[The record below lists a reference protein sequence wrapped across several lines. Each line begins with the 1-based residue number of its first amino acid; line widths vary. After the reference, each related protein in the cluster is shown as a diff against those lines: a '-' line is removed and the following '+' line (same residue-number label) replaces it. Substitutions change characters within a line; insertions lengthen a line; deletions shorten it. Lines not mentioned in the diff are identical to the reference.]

1 MKRGQLKPS
10 KLSDTQTRELSV
22 GEELRFARERKGVSR
37 KDAAI
42 QLRLSESYI
51 SALEEDNR
59 TKLPAPAYVK
69 GYIRSYGRFL
79 GLSTDL
85 LIQKY
90 DQSLPGQTTETD
102 DASVSPKKLNIK
114 YRELYPK
121 KRFSFFN
128 LFSVFIV
135 GGIILS
141 SFFYWKTGDYNGS
154 PKTGL
159 QKISVEST
167 NGHVVVEDF
176 SDIENDIPHTAVGQ
190 ESPAAD
196 VPESALLEDEIQ
208 PIINLAESA
217 QKNEQT
223 ENVVSETVHSAMP
236 DKTSDSISNSLV
248 EFVDSITLQ
257 AKEPCWVKVT
267 DSKGGMLHVALMEP
281 GESKKLSGT
290 APFEVVLG
298 NVKGVTL
305 SFNGEKVNLEAY
317 HHNQSRVAVVK
328 LGS

>member
-1 MKRGQLKPS
+1 VNRGQLKPS

-42 QLRLSESYI
+42 QLCLSESYI

-59 TKLPAPAYVK
+59 AKLPAPAYVK
-69 GYIRSYGRFL
+69 GYIRSYGRLL

-90 DQSLPGQTTETD
+90 DQSLPEQTTEKD
-102 DASVSPKKLNIK
+102 VPSLSPKKLNIK

-128 LFSVFIV
+128 LFSVLIV
-135 GGIILS
+135 GSIVLS
-141 SFFYWKTGDYNGS
+141 SFFYWQVGDYNGS
-154 PKTGL
+154 PKIGL
-159 QKISVEST
+159 RKVSVEGA
-167 NGHVVVEDF
+167 NGRVVVEDF
-176 SDIENDIPHTAVGQ
+176 SDIENDIPHTILDQ
-190 ESPAAD
+190 QSSAAD
-196 VPESALLEDEIQ
+196 VS
-208 PIINLAESA
+208 ESA
-217 QKNEQT
+217 QKNEPT
-223 ENVVSETVHSAMP
+223 ENVVSETADSAMSNE
-236 DKTSDSISNSLV
+236 TSDSISNSLV

-257 AKEPCWVKVT
+257 AKEQCWVKVT
-267 DSKGGMLHVALMEP
+267 DSNGGMLHVALMRP
-281 GESKKLSGT
+281 GELKKLSGT

-305 SFNGEKVNLEAY
+305 SFNGEEVDLEAY
-317 HHNQSRVAVVK
+317 HHSQSRVAVVK